1 MPFSIRP
8 AQPADAAAIAR
19 IHVAAW
25 QAAYAGIID
34 AAYLAAL
41 SVAQRE
47 AYWARAIAQGD
58 PEVLLAQ
65 DDEQDNNQ
73 GDNQGDVA
81 GWIALGDCRDP
92 GAPATRGE
100 VWAIY
105 VDPARWT
112 QGLGHALWQR
122 ARERLLAR
130 GKSEASLWV
139 LAANGPALRFYARQG
154 FAPDPGPDGV
164 KSITVADATLQELRY
179 TAQLAPSRT

>member
-8 AQPADAAAIAR
+8 AQPGDAAAIAR

-41 SVAQRE
+41 SAAQRE
-47 AYWARAIAQGD
+47 AYWAKAIAQGD

-65 DDEQDNNQ
+65 GGSLGE
-73 GDNQGDVA
+73 VA

-112 QGLGHALWQR
+112 QGLGHALWQH

-139 LAANGPALRFYARQG
+139 LAANGPARRFYTRQG
-154 FAPDPGPDGV
+154 FVPEPEPDGV
-164 KSITVADATLQELRY
+164 KSITVAGATLQELRY
-179 TAQLAPSRT
+179 TAQLAPRGT

>member
-1 MPFSIRP
+1 MPLHIRP

-34 AAYLAAL
+34 AAYLAGM

-47 AYWARAIAQGD
+47 AYWAKAMVQGA

-65 DDEQDNNQ
+65 DGSN
-73 GDNQGDVA
+73 GAVI
-81 GWIALGDCRDP
+81 GWVALGDCRDP

-105 VDPARWT
+105 VDPARWSR
-112 QGLGHALWQR
+112 GAGHALWQHAR
-122 ARERLLAR
+122 ARLLAS
-130 GKSEASLWV
+130 GKTEASLWV
-139 LAANGPALRFYARQG
+139 LAANEHAIQFYMRQG
-154 FAPDPGPDGV
+154 FEPEPEGDKTITIAGSALREVRYAARLGPDASSDG
-164 KSITVADATLQELRY
+164 A
-179 TAQLAPSRT
+179 